1 MSPGR
6 WQPFRIIRHG
16 APAWG
21 ANRSMYATRI
31 SIKKKILCALFC
43 CRGRGWSYFYKNGH
57 PHFRRSCGCPR
68 RPSHLLEEPVI
79 ELVVCLLATQ
89 LLQGEKMEPH
99 EREVPA
105 GDHLESGIVSYEF
118 LEGSCHADMGADV
131 VLGASKQ
138 PNIYGYMLSRFQLL

>member
-1 MSPGR
+1 MHYFAAEAGDDHISTKT
-6 WQPFRIIRHG
+6 
-16 APAWG
+16 
-21 ANRSMYATRI
+21 ATRI
-31 SIKKKILCALFC
+31 SGAHVDAQGGLV
-43 CRGRGWSYFYKNGH
+43 
-57 PHFRRSCGCPR
+57 
-68 RPSHLLEEPVI
+68 HLLEEPVI